1 MHEATVEGHTP
12 ARAHVEDFLLL
23 LRRLTR
29 TPHFGVEFRG
39 ARRGG
44 RSYKRP
50 VVAGHLCETAVTSRP
65 SKECSTF
72 PISLFLDQP
81 FEIVQILVDP
91 TRNGAAEARGQLQ
104 GHARALIRKRR
115 EGNDSGS
122 EMIRSAVV
130 GQSSPGESP
139 LRNAQHD
146 LKCRLILLSVETKRR
161 DKMVRVQFSDA
172 FDRCDKFWIILKPQ
186 PAFVDIGNRRIDYD

>member
-1 MHEATVEGHTP
+1 M
-12 ARAHVEDFLLL
+12 
-23 LRRLTR
+23 TR

-91 TRNGAAEARGQLQ
+91 TRNGAAE
-104 GHARALIRKRR
+104 
-115 EGNDSGS
+115 
-122 EMIRSAVV
+122 
-130 GQSSPGESP
+130 
-139 LRNAQHD
+139 
-146 LKCRLILLSVETKRR
+146 
-161 DKMVRVQFSDA
+161 
-172 FDRCDKFWIILKPQ
+172 
-186 PAFVDIGNRRIDYD
+186 

>member
-29 TPHFGVEFRG
+29 TPHFGVEFRS

-130 GQSSPGESP
+130 GQSSPGESS
-139 LRNAQHD
+139 LRNTQHH
-146 LKCRLILLSVETKRR
+146 LKGRFMLPSVETKRR
-161 DKMVRVQFSDA
+161 DKMVRVQFPHP
-172 FDRCDKFWIILKPQ
+172 FDHSDKFWVVFKRQ
-186 PAFVDIGNRRIDYD
+186 PAFVDSGDRRLDHD